1 MKVAEIN
8 LRSKSKVVC
17 VAVCVSRLGSVK
29 TLMKATKVLPTVLAC
44 DNHDLFGSSLKRP
57 GASGRLRKFRRAW
70 CELHLCHRRE
80 QLWRSRGALRRCK
93 RNARVRS
100 ESRRFQSIDFP
111 GAVLTVAQGINDLGQ
126 IVGSFQDGDA
136 VDHGFVLSR
145 GVFHQVDFPGSI
157 DTQCHGINKQGQIVG
172 RYHDFRTPAAGGN
185 KDHEHGFLLSDEHF
199 TSIDFPDSVTTDA
212 WKITDSDDIVGDWSS
227 NGNFYVHGYILHAGH
242 FTSFDFPGFPP
253 DGFAEDQ
260 YQRPNDRN
268 LPKQAAQWR
277 HLKSRTRTRISAG
290 QRRLQQLRFSWF
302 DVNGWKRDQ

>member
-70 CELHLCHRRE
+70 CELHLC
-80 QLWRSRGALRRCK
+80 L
-93 RNARVRS
+93 
-100 ESRRFQSIDFP
+100 QSIDFP